1 MANLLNIK
9 WGFLMKSRKNTI
21 ATQIKQIYHNLL
33 SKYEMAKR
41 LVNYVGREGDLAKYA
56 SIMLIATLIAG
67 VCNYVYQIHM
77 GVALGPEDYGV
88 FGALFAIFYII
99 SILGGTIQTSMTR
112 FVSKLKAEDDYGN
125 IGFLLSGMTK
135 RMAILGVLAFFI
147 FVLASPHITSFLNM
161 EAKEPVIIVGATLL
175 FSLLLPVGLGVL
187 QGLQRF
193 VQLGMNG
200 VLNASLKL
208 LFGIILVSVGFG
220 VSGALGAVVIATVF
234 ALIAALVPVRS
245 LFKQKSSEFDFFGLY
260 KYTFPAMVAMFC
272 FTVPANVDVIIVKH
286 FFAAHD
292 AGLYT
297 ATSVLGK
304 IIIFLPMAISK
315 VMFPKVSEMHTQ
327 NKGTFGLLNR
337 CLIYTGMLSGVA
349 AIGCF
354 FFPSSVA
361 KLVFGSE
368 YIGAA
373 PLIRLYGV
381 AMFFFSLT
389 VVVMFYNL
397 AVHSLGYVYIFAFF
411 TFLLIGL
418 LSLFHSSMMEM
429 ITILV
434 VIEVMLF
441 FSSYLYT
448 VQQSA

>member
-1 MANLLNIK
+1 
-9 WGFLMKSRKNTI
+9 
-21 ATQIKQIYHNLL
+21 
-33 SKYEMAKR
+33 MAKR
-41 LVNYVGREGDLAKYA
+41 LVDYVGREGDLAKYG

-67 VCNYVYQIHM
+67 VCNYVYQIYM

-147 FVLASPHITSFLNM
+147 FVLASQHIAEFLKI
-161 EAKEPVIIVGATLL
+161 ETKPVIIVGATLL
-175 FSLLLPVGLGVL
+175 FSLLLPVGRGAL

-193 VQLGMNG
+193 VLLGMNG

-234 ALIAALVPVRS
+234 ALVAALVPVRS

-272 FTVPANVDVIIVKH
+272 FTVPANFDVIIVKH

-304 IIIFLPMAISK
+304 ILIFLPMAISM

-354 FFPSSVA
+354 SFPSSVA
-361 KLVFGSE
+361 RIVFGSE

-418 LSLFHSSMMEM
+418 LSLFHSSLMEM

-448 VQQSA
+448 VQQRKIVRKEVYE